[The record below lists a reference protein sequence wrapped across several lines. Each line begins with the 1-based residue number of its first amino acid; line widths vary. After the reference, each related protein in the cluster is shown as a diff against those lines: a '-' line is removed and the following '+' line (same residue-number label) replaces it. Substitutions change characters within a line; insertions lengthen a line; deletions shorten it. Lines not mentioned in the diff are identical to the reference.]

1 VTDEQKLLESLE
13 AEAEEEREQL
23 LADARAEAE
32 AIVSKARREAEQK
45 IEGARR
51 TGEKRGAVEVDRRI
65 GLARQEVD
73 LAVLEEKRRL
83 LDEVRGGLAARI
95 GELRQHAEYAD
106 ALKRWTAEVI
116 AGMGDGMSLQVH
128 PEDVAV
134 VQDMLSERGLEAAV
148 SGDAGIT
155 GGVRAVSVDGRVSA
169 DNTLGSRLERAREQL
184 DAVLGRALFADAE
197 VSSETD

>member
-13 AEAEEEREQL
+13 AEAKAEREQL

-45 IEGARR
+45 IEGAGR

-83 LDEVRGGLAARI
+83 LDEVRGGLASRI
-95 GELRQHAEYAD
+95 GELRQHAEYAE

-128 PEDVAV
+128 PEDVSV
-134 VQDMLSERGLEAAV
+134 IEEMLSERGLEVFV
-148 SGDAGIT
+148 SGDTAIT
-155 GGVRAVSVDGRVSA
+155 GGVRAVSADGRVSA
-169 DNTLGSRLERAREQL
+169 DNTLESRLERAREQL
-184 DAVLGRALFADAE
+184 DEVLGRALFADAE

>member
-1 VTDEQKLLESLE
+1 MTDEQKLLESLE

-83 LDEVRGGLAARI
+83 LDEVRGGLASRI
-95 GELRQHAEYAD
+95 GELRRHAEYAD

-128 PEDVAV
+128 PEDVSV
-134 VQDMLSERGLEAAV
+134 IQDMLSERGLEAAV

-155 GGVRAVSVDGRVSA
+155 GGVRAVSADGRVSA

-184 DAVLGRALFADAE
+184 DEVLGRALFAEAE

>member
-13 AEAEEEREQL
+13 AEAKAEREQL

-45 IEGARR
+45 IEGAGR

-73 LAVLEEKRRL
+73 LAVLVEKRRL
-83 LDEVRGGLAARI
+83 LDEVRGGLASRI
-95 GELRQHAEYAD
+95 GELRQHAEYAE

-128 PEDVAV
+128 PEDVSV
-134 VQDMLSERGLEAAV
+134 IEEMLSERGLEVFV
-148 SGDAGIT
+148 SGDTGIT
-155 GGVRAVSVDGRVSA
+155 GGVRAVSADGRVSA
-169 DNTLGSRLERAREQL
+169 DNTLESRLERAREQL
-184 DAVLGRALFADAE
+184 DEVLGRALFADAE